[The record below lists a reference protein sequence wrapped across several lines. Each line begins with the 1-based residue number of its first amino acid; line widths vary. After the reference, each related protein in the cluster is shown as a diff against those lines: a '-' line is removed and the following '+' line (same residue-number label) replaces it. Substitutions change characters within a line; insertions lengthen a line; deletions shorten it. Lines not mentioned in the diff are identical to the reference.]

1 MTDLLSS
8 VRAPAPDSPGS
19 PGSPDSPGSL
29 GSPDRSATARRPDW
43 SWLPDTAD
51 APTESDLARYRDATD
66 RLLADHGVTY
76 GGTPPVRAEGGP
88 APAPAG
94 EPDASDA
101 EPQSW
106 RLDPVPVI
114 VDEQEWSALDRALVQ
129 RTELLDALLQDVY
142 GPRRLLGDTL
152 LPPELVLAH
161 PGYLRAVHGLRL
173 PGPHEL
179 VLTATDVTRDA
190 SGAWTV
196 VADRTQAPS
205 GAGYAMEDRRVVA
218 QVLAGVYR
226 QASIQRIGPFFHA
239 LRLALAQVAPPGAES
254 PRIVLLTAGPQSETA
269 FDQAYLSSMLGLPLV
284 EGSDLV
290 VREGRVWMRG
300 LDELEPVDVVLRR
313 VDADFCDP
321 LELRSDSRLG
331 VPGLVRALR
340 AGTVS
345 VVNPLGSS
353 VLENPALHAYL
364 PRLAR
369 TVLGTDLALRA
380 PETFW
385 CGDPAAL
392 RHVLAHLD
400 ELVLAP
406 TYRGMRSGTVH
417 GWTLSAR
424 EREELGARIAA
435 DPLSWVG
442 QEPVAGVPVPGPDLA
457 GGGPTAAVL
466 RTFAVARRGSYQV
479 MSGGLARV
487 FLDEAGEGAAD
498 PGTGAGP
505 RAYAK
510 DVWVLSSEPDAVRDP
525 WLHAEQPAQRVLTGI
540 SPRTAENMFWMGRY
554 AERAGD
560 KVRVLRAVVDR
571 WDDYHRSP
579 RSAGGRAL
587 AALLASVGADE
598 PASWGTDPT
607 GTDLRA
613 LLLDRG
619 RPGSVASAVRRLAE
633 ASAAVR
639 DQLSND
645 TWLPLASLDRALADE
660 RRLVAARDRLD
671 DARST
676 GRVSGQRTGPAE
688 TVGMRAV
695 LDRMLEAL
703 LAVAGIGA
711 ESMVRDLG
719 WRFLDGGRRL
729 ERAQF
734 LVDTLAATLTTQRSE
749 DVDSLVLESLL
760 IQHESVITYRR
771 RNQAGATVAT
781 VLDLLLLD
789 RTNPRS
795 LGYQLDRLREDL
807 AGVPVPVGPAG
818 HVRSPE
824 TRDRLLQDLADLL
837 TELDTATVA
846 AAVSEE
852 GHRDRLAE
860 VLDSMRW
867 RLRAVGDEIAR
878 VHLVHPAPSRS
889 LDDAWGA
896 ENAHAGGG
904 EGDEDRQ
911 SGADG
916 QAGASTPDAWH
927 RSGGAAPDAVP
938 GTGTAR
944 PSGDGRESA

>member
-8 VRAPAPDSPGS
+8 VRAPAPDA
-19 PGSPDSPGSL
+19 PGSPDP
-29 GSPDRSATARRPDW
+29 SAAARRPDW

-51 APTESDLARYRDATD
+51 VPTEPDLARFRDATD

-76 GGTPPVRAEGGP
+76 GGTPPVRADVDAVARP
-88 APAPAG
+88 DAPLPSG

-101 EPQSW
+101 EPGSW

-114 VDEQEWSALDRALVQ
+114 VDEQEWSGLDRALVQ
-129 RTELLDALLQDVY
+129 RTELLDAVLQDVY
-142 GPRRLLGDTL
+142 GPRRLLGDAL

-190 SGAWTV
+190 AGAWTV

-385 CGDPAAL
+385 CGDPTAL

-400 ELVLAP
+400 RLVLAP
-406 TYRGMRSGTVH
+406 TYRGLRSGTVH
-417 GWTLSAR
+417 GWTLDAR

-442 QEPVAGVPVPGPDLA
+442 QEPVADVPLPGR
-457 GGGPTAAVL
+457 GGAEGPGPTAAVL

-487 FLDEAGEGAAD
+487 FLDEADAGATA
-498 PGTGAGP
+498 TGASGGGGAGGGPRASRAEP

-560 KVRVLRAVVDR
+560 QVRVLRAVVDR

-587 AALLASVGADE
+587 AALLAAVGADE
-598 PASWGTDPT
+598 PASWGTDGA

-613 LLLDRG
+613 LLLDRA

-671 DARST
+671 DARSSSRT
-676 GRVSGQRTGPAE
+676 PGTRTGPAE

-824 TRDRLLQDLADLL
+824 ARDRLLQDLADLL

-878 VHLVHPAPSRS
+878 VHFVHPAPSRS

-896 ENAHAGGG
+896 GNAHADDDGS
-904 EGDEDRQ
+904 DR
-911 SGADG
+911 GDG
-916 QAGASTPDAWH
+916 Q
-927 RSGGAAPDAVP
+927 
-938 GTGTAR
+938 
-944 PSGDGRESA
+944 PS

>member
-8 VRAPAPDSPGS
+8 VRAPAPDAPDA
-19 PGSPDSPGSL
+19 PGSPDEAGA
-29 GSPDRSATARRPDW
+29 DRRPDW
-43 SWLPDTAD
+43 SWLPDAAD
-51 APTESDLARYRDATD
+51 APTEADLARYRDATD

-76 GGTPPVRAEGGP
+76 GGTPPLTADG
-88 APAPAG
+88 APTAG
-94 EPDASDA
+94 AA
-101 EPQSW
+101 EPEPRSW

-114 VDEQEWSALDRALVQ
+114 VDEHEWSVLERALVQ
-129 RTELLDALLQDVY
+129 RTELLDAVLQDVY
-142 GPRRLLGDTL
+142 GPRRLLGDGL

-239 LRLALAQVAPPGAES
+239 LRLALAQVAPPGTES

-290 VREGRVWMRG
+290 VRDGRVWMRG

-369 TVLGTDLALRA
+369 TVLGTDLALRS

-385 CGDPAAL
+385 CGDPVAL

-417 GWTLSAR
+417 GWTLGAA
-424 EREELGARIAA
+424 ERAELAARIAA

-442 QEPVAGVPVPGPDLA
+442 QEPVATAGAGTGAAAGAAAGRPGSAPA
-457 GGGPTAAVL
+457 PTAAVL

-487 FLDEAGEGAAD
+487 FLDDADERPAGSDAAHD
-498 PGTGAGP
+498 AGP

-579 RSAGGRAL
+579 RSAGGGAL
-587 AALLASVGADE
+587 AALLAAVGADE
-598 PASWGTDPT
+598 PASWRTEGT

-613 LLLDRG
+613 LLLDRA
-619 RPGSVASAVRRLAE
+619 RPGSVASSVRRLAE

-671 DARST
+671 DARQ
-676 GRVSGQRTGPAE
+676 VSPRTGPAE

-760 IQHESVITYRR
+760 IEHESVITYRR
-771 RNQAGATVAT
+771 RNQAGAAVAT

-824 TRDRLLQDLADLL
+824 TRDRLLQDVADLL

-846 AAVSEE
+846 AAVTED
-852 GHRDRLAE
+852 GRRDRLAE

-878 VHLVHPAPSRS
+878 VHFVHPAPSRS

-896 ENAHAGGG
+896 ENT
-904 EGDEDRQ
+904 R
-911 SGADG
+911 
-916 QAGASTPDAWH
+916 
-927 RSGGAAPDAVP
+927 APDADD
-938 GTGTAR
+938 
-944 PSGDGRESA
+944 GDDRGPA

>member
-8 VRAPAPDSPGS
+8 VRAPAPDASERSDRPG
-19 PGSPDSPGSL
+19 G
-29 GSPDRSATARRPDW
+29 ATTGRRPDW

-51 APTESDLARYRDATD
+51 APTDADLARYREATD

-76 GGTPPVRAEGGP
+76 GGTPPVHADGGAAT
-88 APAPAG
+88 APRGRSG
-94 EPDASDA
+94 EPDAPDA
-101 EPQSW
+101 DPGSW

-129 RTELLDALLQDVY
+129 RTELLDAVLQDVY
-142 GPRRLLGDTL
+142 GPRRLLGDAL

-239 LRLALAQVAPPGAES
+239 LRLALAQVAPPGVES

-290 VREGRVWMRG
+290 VREGRVCMRG

-313 VDADFCDP
+313 VDADYCDP

-340 AGTVS
+340 AGAVS

-406 TYRGMRSGTVH
+406 TYRGLRSGTVH
-417 GWTLSAR
+417 GWTLSAH

-442 QEPVAGVPVPGPDLA
+442 QEPVAGVPLPGRGPGDGA
-457 GGGPTAAVL
+457 GPTAAVL

-487 FLDEAGEGAAD
+487 FLDEGAAATD
-498 PGTGAGP
+498 VRTGALPPARAVP

-525 WLHAEQPAQRVLTGI
+525 WLHAEQPTQRVLTGI

-560 KVRVLRAVVDR
+560 EVRVLRAVVDR

-579 RSAGGRAL
+579 RTAGGRAL
-587 AALLASVGADE
+587 AALLAAVGADE
-598 PASWGTDPT
+598 PAGWGTDGT

-613 LLLDRG
+613 LLLDRA

-671 DARST
+671 DARSAAHAP
-676 GRVSGQRTGPAE
+676 GRRTGPAE

-878 VHLVHPAPSRS
+878 VHFVHPAPSRS

-896 ENAHAGGG
+896 ENTHDGDAGTDAGGV
-904 EGDEDRQ
+904 
-911 SGADG
+911 
-916 QAGASTPDAWH
+916 AGTDPGPDA
-927 RSGGAAPDAVP
+927 GTDAGV
-938 GTGTAR
+938 
-944 PSGDGRESA
+944 DGSPA

>member
-8 VRAPAPDSPGS
+8 ARAPAP
-19 PGSPDSPGSL
+19 
-29 GSPDRSATARRPDW
+29 GSPDRPDDARSPDW

-51 APTESDLARYRDATD
+51 APTGSDLSRYRDATD

-76 GGTPPVRAEGGP
+76 GGTPPVRADGST
-88 APAPAG
+88 APAPSL
-94 EPDASDA
+94 EPDAADA

-129 RTELLDALLQDVY
+129 RTELLDAVLQDVY
-142 GPRRLLGDTL
+142 GPRRLLGDAL

-190 SGAWTV
+190 SGSWTV

-239 LRLALAQVAPPGAES
+239 LRLALAQVAPPGTES

-406 TYRGMRSGTVH
+406 TYRGLRSGAVH

-424 EREELGARIAA
+424 EREDLGARIAA

-442 QEPVAGVPVPGPDLA
+442 QEPVAGVPVPGRGPADA
-457 GGGPTAAVL
+457 PGPTAAVL

-487 FLDEAGEGAAD
+487 FLDDAD
-498 PGTGAGP
+498 EDPARDDARPGTRPGAGA

-525 WLHAEQPAQRVLTGI
+525 WVHAEQPAQRVLTGI

-560 KVRVLRAVVDR
+560 EVRVLRAVVDR

-587 AALLASVGADE
+587 AALLAAVGADE
-598 PASWGTDPT
+598 PASWGTDGT

-613 LLLDRG
+613 LLLDRA

-660 RRLVAARDRLD
+660 RRLVTARDRLD
-671 DARST
+671 DARSAGT
-676 GRVSGQRTGPAE
+676 VSGRRTGPAE
-688 TVGMRAV
+688 TVGMRPV
-695 LDRMLEAL
+695 LDRLLEAL

-878 VHLVHPAPSRS
+878 VHFVHPAPSRS

-896 ENAHAGGG
+896 ENAHADVADGEPDAGVRGGG
-904 EGDEDRQ
+904 
-911 SGADG
+911 
-916 QAGASTPDAWH
+916 T
-927 RSGGAAPDAVP
+927 RSGGAGSDEVPEAGAP
-938 GTGTAR
+938 R
-944 PSGDGRESA
+944 PSGDAGEGA

>member
-8 VRAPAPDSPGS
+8 VRAPAADAPQGPRPDAGTPA
-19 PGSPDSPGSL
+19 D
-29 GSPDRSATARRPDW
+29 ARRPDW

-51 APTESDLARYRDATD
+51 APTEDQLARYREATD

-76 GGTPPVRAEGGP
+76 GGTPPEPGDGAHRGG
-88 APAPAG
+88 AG
-94 EPDASDA
+94 DAADSPEPRRW
-101 EPQSW
+101 Q
-106 RLDPVPVI
+106 LDPVPVI

-142 GPRRLLGDTL
+142 GPRRLLGDGL

-190 SGAWTV
+190 AGAWTV

-239 LRLALAQVAPPGAES
+239 LRLALAQVAPPGTDS

-300 LDELEPVDVVLRR
+300 LDELEPVDVILRR

-369 TVLGTDLALRA
+369 TVLGSDLALRSPA
-380 PETFW
+380 TFW
-385 CGDPAAL
+385 CGEPAA
-392 RHVLAHLD
+392 RAHVLAHLH
-400 ELVLAP
+400 ELVLMP
-406 TYRGMRSGTVH
+406 TYRGMRSGTVP
-417 GWTLSAR
+417 GWTLSSR
-424 EREELGARIAA
+424 EREELAARIDA
-435 DPLSWVG
+435 DPLGWVG
-442 QEPVAGVPVPGPDLA
+442 QEPPAGVPGPVPAAAAPAAVPVAGVPGA
-457 GGGPTAAVL
+457 GPTAAVL

-487 FLDEAGEGAAD
+487 VLGPADEPEGAG
-498 PGTGAGP
+498 GTGP
-505 RAYAK
+505 RTVAK

-525 WLHAEQPAQRVLTGI
+525 WLHAEQPTQRVLTGI

-560 KVRVLRAVVDR
+560 RVRVLRAVVDR

-579 RSAGGRAL
+579 RSPGGRAL
-587 AALLASVGADE
+587 AALLAAVGADE
-598 PASWGTDPT
+598 PASWGTGGT

-613 LLLDRG
+613 LLLDRA
-619 RPGSVASAVRRLAE
+619 RAGSVASSVRRLAD

-645 TWLPLASLDRALADE
+645 TWLPLASLERALADE

-671 DARST
+671 DARAP
-676 GRVSGQRTGPAE
+676 GRPPAPRTGPAE

-695 LDRMLEAL
+695 LDRLLEAL
-703 LAVAGIGA
+703 LAVAGISA

-734 LVDTLAATLTTQRSE
+734 LVDSLDATLTTQRSE

-781 VLDLLLLD
+781 VLDLLVLD

-795 LGYQLDRLREDL
+795 LAYQLDRLREDL
-807 AGVPVPVGPAG
+807 AGVPVPVGPG
-818 HVRSPE
+818 GRVRSTE

-837 TELDTATVA
+837 VELDTATVA
-846 AAVSEE
+846 AAVSDDGRRE
-852 GHRDRLAE
+852 RLAD

-867 RLRAVGDEIAR
+867 RLRALGDEIAR

-896 ENAHAGGG
+896 PSVHPAGDDADDDAGLP
-904 EGDEDRQ
+904 EG
-911 SGADG
+911 
-916 QAGASTPDAWH
+916 
-927 RSGGAAPDAVP
+927 
-938 GTGTAR
+938 
-944 PSGDGRESA
+944 SA